1 MAMFRNFAEP
11 GLIPHSSSLIPR
23 KGFTTLKKLGKFD
36 SVINPVFM
44 IKKILLLFLI
54 LVSCSESKKE
64 LITPLQKKNFTN
76 PTTYKELKSFVSELD
91 SASRIVTSE
100 TIGESVNARNLYA
113 LKFSKTEVGAD
124 KSKIKV
130 LIIAQQHGN
139 EQSGKEGALLL
150 ANDLIKEENKY
161 LFDRLDIV
169 IVPLVNP
176 DGSEENKRVNG
187 NEMDL
192 NRNHL
197 ILSEPETQAIHSLFD
212 KYLFEVT
219 MDVHEYF
226 PYTEKWKKFGYMENT
241 DEFLGVT
248 NNVNISQKIRD
259 LSNNSFLPFW
269 KKYLSERKF
278 SNFVYSPGGP
288 PEIDYIRNS
297 TFDINDGRQS
307 FGIQN
312 TISFI
317 QEGLNGKDNFAENI
331 RHRAEGQATGIR
343 ALLEFAYQNNE
354 TIKNT
359 VSEERLKLVNETPGT
374 MVSIQSEHVKTGE
387 KLHLPMHSFSTNS
400 DTIIIVNDYRP
411 LVKSIWDVKKPSG
424 YLIPSQMSD
433 LVKWIS
439 NHGLKSFPYIK
450 EATDRIEQYEITR
463 IDSIDFE
470 RDIIVN
476 PITTMKEKEASFDPK
491 GYIYI
496 PTAQLDGNMIVIALE
511 PKSMLGLVTYKQFS
525 SLLKPGEDFPIL
537 RAIKQQ

>member
-1 MAMFRNFAEP
+1 MRLDPANE
-11 GLIPHSSSLIPR
+11 
-23 KGFTTLKKLGKFD
+23 KKCTFEY
-36 SVINPVFM
+36 VINPVFM
-44 IKKILLLFLI
+44 IKKILFLFLI
-54 LVSCSESKKE
+54 LVSCSENKKE
-64 LITPLQKKNFTN
+64 LLTPLQKKNFTN
-76 PTTYKELKSFVSELD
+76 PTTYKELTSFVSELD

-100 TIGESVNARNLYA
+100 IIGESTNARNLYA

-150 ANDLIKEENKY
+150 ANELIKEENKY
-161 LFDRLDIV
+161 LFDRLDLV
-169 IVPLVNP
+169 IVPQVNP

-197 ILSEPETQAIHSLFD
+197 ILSEPETQAIHRLFN

-226 PYTEKWKKFGYMENT
+226 PYTEKWKKFGYLENT

-269 KKYLSERKF
+269 KKYLTERKF
-278 SNFVYSPGGP
+278 TNFVYSPGGP

-317 QEGLNGKDNFAENI
+317 QEGLNGKDNFADNI
-331 RHRAEGQATGIR
+331 RHRAEGQSAGIR

-359 VSEERLKLVNETPGT
+359 VAEERLKLEKETPGT

-400 DTIIIVNDYRP
+400 DSVIIVNDYRP
-411 LVKSIWDVKKPSG
+411 MVKSIWDVKKPSG

-439 NHGLKSFPYIK
+439 NHDLKAFPYTK
-450 EATDRIEQYEITR
+450 EASDRIEQYEITR

-476 PITTMKEKEASFDPK
+476 PLTLIKEKEASFDPK

-496 PTAQLDGNMIVIALE
+496 PTAQLNGNMIVIALE

-525 SLLKPGEDFPIL
+525 FLLKPGEDFPIL
-537 RAIKQQ
+537 RVIKQ